1 MTIDTMEL
9 LQKRVHHLSN
19 RLNLCED
26 ALHYI
31 ADQTGNPDTE
41 DFDIVRR
48 ECYGWAMCALGD
60 IPIESRYDWT
70 RFNTPFKQKEDK
82 SWKV

>member
-1 MTIDTMEL
+1 MTIDKMEL
-9 LQKRVHHLSN
+9 LYKRVRHLTN
-19 RLNLCED
+19 RLDLCES
-26 ALHYI
+26 ALHLI

-48 ECYGWAMCALGD
+48 ECYGWSMCALKN

-70 RFNTPFKQKEDK
+70 RFDCNSGINWDK
-82 SWKV
+82 DPN

>member
-1 MTIDTMEL
+1 MTLEERLEKSRKSVIGLTNRVQL
-9 LQKRVHHLSN
+9 L
-19 RLNLCED
+19 ED
-26 ALHYI
+26 ALHLI

-48 ECYGWAMCALGD
+48 ECYGWSMCALGD

-82 SWKV
+82 S

>member
-1 MTIDTMEL
+1 MTIDKMEL
-9 LQKRVHHLSN
+9 LYKRVRHLTN
-19 RLNLCED
+19 RLDLCEN
-26 ALHYI
+26 ALHLI

-48 ECYGWAMCALGD
+48 ECYGWSMCALGD

-70 RFNTPFKQKEDK
+70 RFNTPFKQKEDTL
-82 SWKV
+82 